1 VNIAIFG
8 ATGFV
13 GSHLLNELEKNNHN
27 PQILIRRRSEH
38 KIKSS
43 NNHKIIIGD
52 ISDKEAIRNTLK
64 DAEAIIYTV
73 GIIREF
79 KHKNISFNSLHR
91 DGVKNVI
98 DEAEKLNIKR
108 FILMS
113 ANGVKKDG
121 AKYQTSKYLG
131 ELELINSDL
140 NWTIFRPSLIFGDS
154 NGKEEFCAQL
164 KKDMLS
170 LPFPAP
176 LFYKGLIPI
185 NAGQFKMSPI
195 HVENIASFFIKS
207 ITMNQTIHKTYELGG
222 IETYT
227 WKEIIHIISTA
238 YGKNK
243 WTIPTPILPIKIMAF
258 FLERFKWFPIT
269 NGQLTMLLEGN
280 TCNSQ
285 KIFEEFNIEAIKFN
299 KNTLEYLSK

>member
-1 VNIAIFG
+1 MNVAIFG

-13 GSHLLNELEKNNHN
+13 GKYLLEELKKHDYNA
-27 PQILIRRRSEH
+27 QMLIRKGSEN
-38 KIKSS
+38 KIDISS
-43 NNHKIIIGD
+43 NHKIIIGD
-52 ISDKEAIRNTLK
+52 ISNKDAIKQTLK
-64 DAEAIIYTV
+64 DADAIIYTI

-79 KHKNISFNSLHR
+79 KRKNITFDYLHHQ
-91 DGVKNVI
+91 GIKNVI
-98 DEAEKLNIKR
+98 EEAEKLKIKR
-108 FILMS
+108 FVLMS
-113 ANGVKKDG
+113 ANGVKKEG

-131 ELELINSDL
+131 EMALINSNL

-154 NGKEEFCAQL
+154 DGRDEFCAQL

-176 LFYKGLIPI
+176 LFHKGLLPF

-195 HVENIASFFIKS
+195 HVKNVASFFVKS
-207 ITMNQTIHKTYELGG
+207 IKMDNTFNNTYELGG
-222 IETYT
+222 PNDYT
-227 WKEIIHIISTA
+227 WKEIIKIISNA

-243 WTIPTPILPIKIMAF
+243 WTIPAPVIPIKILAYLF
-258 FLERFKWFPIT
+258 DSFKWFPIT

-285 KIFEEFNIEAIKFN
+285 KIFEEFDIQPIKFD
-299 KNTLEYLSK
+299 KESLSYLN

>member
-1 VNIAIFG
+1 MNVALFG

-13 GSHLLNELEKNNHN
+13 GSYLLDELEKADCNT
-27 PQILIRRRSEH
+27 QVLIRKGSEH
-38 KIKSS
+38 KIKPSKKY
-43 NNHKIIIGD
+43 KIILGD
-52 ISDKEAIRNTLK
+52 ISDTQAIHAVLK
-64 DAEAIIYTV
+64 DADVIIYTI

-79 KHKNISFNSLHR
+79 KNISFNQSHFQ
-91 DGVKNVI
+91 GVKNVI
-98 DEAEKLNIKR
+98 EEAEKLNIRR

-121 AKYQTSKYLG
+121 TQYQMSKYLG
-131 ELELINSDL
+131 ELELINSNMD
-140 NWTIFRPSLIFGDS
+140 WTIFRPSLIFGCS
-154 NGKEEFCAQL
+154 NGRKEFCAQL
-164 KKDMLS
+164 KRDMLS

-176 LFYKGLIPI
+176 LFYKGLLPS

-195 HVENIASFFIKS
+195 HIKNVTSFFIKS
-207 ITMNQTIHKTYELGG
+207 LTTNKTIHKTYELGG
-222 IETYT
+222 PHDYT
-227 WKEIIHIISTA
+227 WKEIIQIISTA

-243 WTIPTPILPIKIMAF
+243 WSIPVPIFPIRIAAL

-285 KIFEEFNIEAIKFN
+285 KIFEEFNIEPIKFD
-299 KNTLEYLSK
+299 KISLEYLNK